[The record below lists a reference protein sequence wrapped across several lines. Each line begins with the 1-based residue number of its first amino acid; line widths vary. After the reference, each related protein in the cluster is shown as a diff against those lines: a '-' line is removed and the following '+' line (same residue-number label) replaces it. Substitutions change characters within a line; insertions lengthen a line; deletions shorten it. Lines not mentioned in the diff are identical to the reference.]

1 MEAMTQ
7 ATVQDLSIIT
17 RWIARFIGVS
27 LVLITIIF
35 VTGSGMDI
43 AGADLS
49 HKVQMGAFAVMVLG
63 LLLAW
68 KWEGLGG
75 ILTLGGLALFLV
87 LDYLLFGTFLKFWI
101 FLVFAI
107 PGALFLYSRHQM
119 KHPS

>member
-7 ATVQDLSIIT
+7 ETVQDQSIVT
-17 RWIARFIGVS
+17 RWIARFIAVS

-35 VTGSGMDI
+35 VTGSGIDI

-49 HKVQMGAFAVMVLG
+49 HKAQMGAFAVMFLG
-63 LLLAW
+63 LLVAW

-75 ILTLGGLALFLV
+75 TLTLGGLALFLV
-87 LDYLLFGTFLKFWI
+87 LDYLLFGSFLKFWI

-107 PGALFLYSRHQM
+107 PGALFLYCRYQV